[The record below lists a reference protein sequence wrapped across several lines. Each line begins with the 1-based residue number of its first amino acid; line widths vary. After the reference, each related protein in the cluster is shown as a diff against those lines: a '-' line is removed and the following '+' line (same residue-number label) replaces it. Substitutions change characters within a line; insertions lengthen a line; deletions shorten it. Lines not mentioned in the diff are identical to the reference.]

1 MSISRRKFLAGAAG
15 AVGAGLTVDQVAA
28 GLAADGVSAE
38 TSVREVGRNGSIS
51 ELNGG
56 QGPSDPDSGAPRAGP
71 EPSFASAQTPP
82 PDRFD
87 PWVEVD
93 PQALAYNVEVLSGL
107 VGGRPILAVIKNN
120 AYGLELVTAGKIL
133 EALPQVWGLAVVKTE
148 AALALKAAGIRKPV
162 VLMALFGETDGPELV
177 AAGGDL
183 CLTTPDAGD
192 RVLAAIRGA
201 GGNVPPHAS
210 TPRLHAYLDTGMS
223 RMGVPYHQAVPWME
237 DLHRRGLRVASS
249 FMGFT
254 EDPEYDR
261 EQLRRLLAVAEEL
274 RTRGIDPGL
283 LHAASS
289 AAVFNFPDSG
299 LDMVRPGLSL
309 FGAYPSNE
317 GTEAAIAELRPALRL
332 RARVVRVERL
342 RPGDS
347 VSYNR
352 NYMAEEP
359 TWVATIPLGHSD
371 GYPRQAVEGA
381 RVLINGALYPPIGAV
396 SASHTV
402 VELGPESDTGAEPP
416 VRIGDVATLVGPDHP
431 EIHPNALATR
441 TGRSVYDVLMH
452 LSARM
457 PRVVV

>member
-1 MSISRRKFLAGAAG
+1 MSISRRKFLAGAAAG
-15 AVGAGLTVDQVAA
+15 VVGTGFAKEGVSAKERVSAEE
-28 GLAADGVSAE
+28 GVSAE
-38 TSVREVGRNGSIS
+38 TSGRESGRNASIS
-51 ELNGG
+51 EAF
-56 QGPSDPDSGAPRAGP
+56 QGEA
-71 EPSFASAQTPP
+71 TP

-93 PQALAYNVEVLSGL
+93 PEALAFNVGVLSRL
-107 VGGRPILAVIKNN
+107 VNGRPILAVIKNN
-120 AYGLELVTAGKIL
+120 GYGLDLVTVGKIL
-133 EALPQVWGLAVVKTE
+133 EALPQVRGLAVVKTE

-177 AAGGDL
+177 ARGVDL

-192 RVLAAIRGA
+192 RVLAALRGA
-201 GGNVPPHAS
+201 GAGGPSNTPAAAP

-223 RMGVPYHQAVPWME
+223 RMGVPYHRAVPWME
-237 DLHRRGLRVASS
+237 EIPRRGLRVEST

-261 EQLRRLLAVAEEL
+261 EQLRRFLEVADTL
-274 RTRGIDPGL
+274 RSRGVDPGI

-289 AAVFNFPDSG
+289 AAVFNFPASH
-299 LDMVRPGLSL
+299 LDMVRPGISL

-317 GTEAAIAELRPALRL
+317 GTEAGIAGLRPALRL
-332 RARVVRVERL
+332 RARVVRVEQL

-352 NYMAEEP
+352 NYIAGRP
-359 TWVATIPLGHSD
+359 TWVATLPLGHSD
-371 GYPRQAVEGA
+371 GYPREAVEGA
-381 RVLINGALYPPIGAV
+381 RVLINGRLYPPIGAI

-402 VELGPESDTGAEPP
+402 VELGDEPAAK
-416 VRIGDVATLVGPDHP
+416 IGDVATLVGPDHP
-431 EIHPNALATR
+431 EIHPNALAAR
-441 TGRSVYDVLMH
+441 TGRSVYDILMH

-457 PRVVV
+457 PRVVL

>member
-1 MSISRRKFLAGAAG
+1 MSISRRRFLAGAAG
-15 AVGAGLTVDQVAA
+15 AVGAAGA

-38 TSVREVGRNGSIS
+38 TARRRTAGLAERVSAETAQNVSAETSGRIRA
-51 ELNGG
+51 EGG
-56 QGPSDPDSGAPRAGP
+56 GVSDTFPA
-71 EPSFASAQTPP
+71 
-82 PDRFD
+82 DRFD

-93 PQALAYNVEVLSGL
+93 PEALALNARVISRL

-120 AYGLELVTAGKIL
+120 AYGLELVTTGKIL
-133 EALPQVWGLAVVKTE
+133 AELPQVWGLAVVKTE
-148 AALALKAAGIRKPV
+148 AALALKEAGITKPV

-177 AAGGDL
+177 ARGVDL
-183 CLTTPDAGD
+183 CLADEDAGD
-192 RVLAAIRGA
+192 RVARAFHGA
-201 GGNVPPHAS
+201 GIEPGAPGA
-210 TPRLHAYLDTGMS
+210 PRLHAYLDTGMS
-223 RMGVPYHQAVPWME
+223 RMGVPHHRAAAWME
-237 DLHRRGLRVASS
+237 DLHRRGLGVDST
-249 FMGFT
+249 FMGLT

-261 EQLRRLLAVAEEL
+261 VQLQRLLDLAREL
-274 RTRGIDPGL
+274 RGRGIDPGT

-289 AAVFNFPDSG
+289 AAVFNFPESY

-317 GTEAAIAELRPALRL
+317 GAEAEIAELRPALRV
-332 RARVVRVERL
+332 RARVVRVQQL

-352 NYMAEEP
+352 NYIAERP

-371 GYPRQAVEGA
+371 GYPREAVEGA
-381 RVLINGALYPPIGAV
+381 RVLINGELYPPVGAV

-402 VELGPESDTGAEPP
+402 VEVGDEPR
-416 VRIGDVATLVGPDHP
+416 VRMGDVATLVGPDHP
-431 EIHPNALATR
+431 AVHPNGLATR

-452 LSARM
+452 LSSRM